1 MKSINFTFLVA
12 FTFLTSLFFDV
23 EVLSID
29 CGYGKRSVLIAD
41 GEMMVP
47 TCVNDGRAATQAE
60 VRRADPSPLP
70 ATQADVRR
78 ADQPK
83 TPQSS
88 KPVPKQAKRA
98 TKNEEKAKEPDPDK
112 RREQEMQPDN
122 ADNEEVAKKQCD
134 NTEGKF
140 ICTTTSTNR
149 SCTCHPKDEIDQT
162 EAEKQSPEKPSP
174 AAMQCASELDKYHK
188 DCLREAD
195 EAMTSCNDENE
206 AMQAA
211 ANAAKTIGAG
221 SVMSIQVACSKIN
234 DISKLANE
242 AFAGWKSLCSANQG
256 GCQTNCGKAKE
267 IILSDCLTEDLKETY
282 KQNYL
287 PAINKNIVQ
296 CESYKQKLFEAAQHA
311 VAAIAQTKA
320 SEQCKKDTT
329 ADLNKTINLDQCK
342 INPNTPMCMDMQKC
356 SNPTFAA
363 QNPVCYCVSN
373 PTSPTCLQ
381 VNGNFGN
388 KGLSMGAT
396 IPGVKNEKGENLP
409 GMNPNGNA
417 EANPFPG
424 FNNGGGHSDGASVG
438 GRQGDAGSAGSG
450 KMGADNGAGNGKGGY
465 GSGNEKD
472 GIKVNSG
479 TYGGG
484 GSGYFG
490 PNYGGAGGGALG
502 GANNPTGARR
512 DIAKFD
518 PRKYIVGQGGQGEYL
533 NGPNGN
539 IFKIMKLRY
548 EENRSTFLPETF
560 VLKK

>member
-1 MKSINFTFLVA
+1 MKSINFTFLMA
-12 FTFLTSLFFDV
+12 FVFFTSLFFDV
-23 EVLSID
+23 EVRAFDPGEGPCPSGYKKIFLRETGIRRIYD
-29 CGYGKRSVLIAD
+29 CISTGST
-41 GEMMVP
+41 P
-47 TCVNDGRAATQAE
+47 
-60 VRRADPSPLP
+60 
-70 ATQADVRR
+70 TQADVRKI
-78 ADQPK
+78 DQEKSTSEPK
-83 TPQSS
+83 QFQSS
-88 KPVPKQAKRA
+88 KGSGSASQPRRRGADQANQKRGNDKDQDIKDNKTQA
-98 TKNEEKAKEPDPDK
+98 SEDNGDKPQEGIDMDCGEREMVCPEDMTPCFCRPNNDSNNESPTEEKANPAAAQCMSEFGRLVQECNKE
-112 RREQEMQPDN
+112 
-122 ADNEEVAKKQCD
+122 ADN
-134 NTEGKF
+134 
-140 ICTTTSTNR
+140 
-149 SCTCHPKDEIDQT
+149 
-162 EAEKQSPEKPSP
+162 
-174 AAMQCASELDKYHK
+174 
-188 DCLREAD
+188 
-195 EAMTSCNDENE
+195 AMTSCNDENE

-211 ANAAKTIGAG
+211 ANAAKSIGAG
-221 SVMSIQVACSKIN
+221 AVVSIQVACSKIN

-242 AFAGWKSLCSANQG
+242 AFAGWQSLCSANQG
-256 GCQTNCGKAKE
+256 GCQENCKKARE
-267 IILSDCLTEDLKETY
+267 ILNSDCMDSATKEEMRSEHQS
-282 KQNYL
+282 K
-287 PAINKNIVQ
+287 INKNIVQ
-296 CESYKQKLFEAAQHA
+296 CESYKQKLFDAAQHA

-320 SEQCKKDTT
+320 SEQCKKDTS
-329 ADLNKTINLDQCK
+329 ADLNKNAILDQCK
-342 INPNTPMCMDMQKC
+342 INPNTPMCTDMQKC
-356 SNPTFAA
+356 SNPAFAA
-363 QNPVCYCVSN
+363 QNPVCSCVSN
-373 PTSPTCLQ
+373 PTSPACLQ
-381 VNGNFGN
+381 ANASYGN

-396 IPGVKNEKGENLP
+396 IPGVKNDKGENLP

-424 FNNGGGHSDGASVG
+424 FNNGGGQSDGASVG

>member
-1 MKSINFTFLVA
+1 MALV
-12 FTFLTSLFFDV
+12 FFTSLFFDV
-23 EVLSID
+23 EVRAFDPGEGPCPSGYKKIFLRETGIRRIYD
-29 CGYGKRSVLIAD
+29 CISTGST
-41 GEMMVP
+41 P
-47 TCVNDGRAATQAE
+47 
-60 VRRADPSPLP
+60 
-70 ATQADVRR
+70 TQADVRKI
-78 ADQPK
+78 DQEK
-83 TPQSS
+83 STSE
-88 KPVPKQAKRA
+88 PKQRSASRSSRKDSNQANQKRGNDKDQDIKDNKTQA
-98 TKNEEKAKEPDPDK
+98 SEDNGDKPQEGIDMDCGENETPHCPEKLGEKCYCIKEL
-112 RREQEMQPDN
+112 
-122 ADNEEVAKKQCD
+122 AD
-134 NTEGKF
+134 
-140 ICTTTSTNR
+140 S
-149 SCTCHPKDEIDQT
+149 S
-162 EAEKQSPEKPSP
+162 SPEKPSP

-267 IILSDCLTEDLKETY
+267 IILGDCLTEDLKETY
-282 KQNYL
+282 RQNYL

-296 CESYKQKLFEAAQHA
+296 CESYKQKLFDAAQHA

-320 SEQCKKDTT
+320 SEQCKKDTS
-329 ADLNKTINLDQCK
+329 ADLNKNAILDQCK
-342 INPNTPMCMDMQKC
+342 INPNTPMCTDMQKC
-356 SNPTFAA
+356 SNPAFAA
-363 QNPVCYCVSN
+363 QNPVCSCVSN
-373 PTSPTCLQ
+373 PTSPACLQ
-381 VNGNFGN
+381 ANASYGN

-396 IPGVKNEKGENLP
+396 IPGVKNDKGENMP
-409 GMNPNGNA
+409 GMNSNGNA

-424 FNNGGGHSDGASVG
+424 FNNGGWHSDGASVG

-560 VLKK
+560 ILKK